1 MACKSRVL
9 LVSLLSLQLAVPTH
23 LLFAQQVQG
32 QTQTSVSESVDDDYG
47 QTYISRVAQ
56 ENKLGPAFFQPNASD
71 LLIQQAEE
79 RYRQGKQF
87 LRENNPSSARKEFDA
102 AIDLMFRASDN
113 PTSRQIFESKFE
125 DMVEAIHQFD
135 LSSLGAAIP
144 EDGPRFDKAPLEDI
158 VTMTFP
164 VDPKIKDKV
173 KTEVAKTQSTLPLV
187 LNDVVLGY
195 INYFSGRG
203 RRTIE
208 GGLERSGR
216 YRDMITR
223 IFTEEGVPVELI
235 HLAQAE
241 SGFLPRAVSKAAAMG
256 MWQFVK
262 FRGNEYGLHQTPYSD
277 DRLDPEQATR
287 AAARHLKDLH
297 EMFHDWYLAVAAYN
311 CGPGTV
317 AKAVERTGY
326 ADYWELRARRVLPA
340 ETTNYVPII
349 LAMTI
354 MAKNASEY
362 GLDHLTPDAPLEYDT
377 VQVGAPTHLGL
388 VADITDTP
396 VTQIQQINPALFKSL
411 APAGYGL
418 HVPKGMGPTVAAA
431 LEAVPDSKRISWR
444 MHKVEPGEDFPS
456 IAKQFRVP
464 ASTLLAV
471 NHLTATAIPVAGD
484 RIIIPTTSTVET
496 AVKRLPARAGARSS
510 KTAVARATGP
520 KATARKV
527 TARKPVAT
535 AAVKQA
541 ARKPVAKGSV
551 IVAKASHKA
560 SPAH

>member
-1 MACKSRVL
+1 MACKPRVL
-9 LVSLLSLQLAVPTH
+9 LVSLLTLQLAVPTH
-23 LLFAQQVQG
+23 LLYSQQVSG
-32 QTQTSVSESVDDDYG
+32 QIQTSVNGDERDDDYG

-56 ENKLGPAFFQPNASD
+56 ENKLGPAFFHPNSSD

-79 RYRQGKQF
+79 RYRKGKQF
-87 LRENNPSSARKEFDA
+87 LREGDAASSRREFDA
-102 AIDLMFRASDN
+102 AIDLMFRAADN

-135 LSSLGAAIP
+135 LSSMGAAVP

-158 VTMTFP
+158 LTMTFP

-208 GGLERSGR
+208 GGLTRAGKYS
-216 YRDMITR
+216 DMITR

-277 DRLDPEQATR
+277 DRLDPEMATR

-297 EMFHDWYLAVAAYN
+297 NEFHDWYLAVAAYN

-362 GLDHLTPDAPLEYDT
+362 GLDRIVPDAPLEYDT
-377 VQVGAPTHLGL
+377 VKMTAPTQMALIG
-388 VADITDTP
+388 DITDTP
-396 VTQIQQINPALFKSL
+396 VTVLQQLNPALMKPL
-411 APAGYGL
+411 APAGYAL
-418 HVPKGMGPTVAAA
+418 HVPKGMGTSVQAAVD
-431 LEAVPDSKRISWR
+431 AVPDAKRISWR
-444 MHKVEPGEDFPS
+444 MHKVEPGEDFPAIS
-456 IAKQFRVP
+456 KRFRVP
-464 ASTLLAV
+464 PATLLAV
-471 NHLTATAIPVAGD
+471 NNLSATAIPVVGD
-484 RIIIPTTSTVET
+484 RLLIPAVASPET
-496 AVKRLPARAGARSS
+496 AVAKRPASKAAARGGARST
-510 KTAVARATGP
+510 TASTSA
-520 KATARKV
+520 K
-527 TARKPVAT
+527 KPLRT
-535 AAVKQA
+535 AAVT
-541 ARKPVAKGSV
+541 RKTPAKATV
-551 IVAKASHKA
+551 LVAKASPKRA
-560 SPAH
+560 PAR